1 MKLNLKISSR
11 SFFNI
16 LIALIIV
23 SYVGPFASYKGSL
36 TLIGILGI
44 LMLLCVTVKHYYSN
58 KASLIW
64 KLAFVY
70 LCCNSILNLPNSLRY
85 ILLFSVGY
93 LIIQRNMDDRDYSQ
107 IFSICKIVG
116 CFESIAVLIQ
126 YFFPTLFYT
135 FAKYWFFYSDQYE
148 QVEYLG
154 KWCKQY
160 SGLFYEVSYAAVII
174 AVSIVVMFV
183 DLVWSSKNANRVL
196 SIFMMI
202 LSYFAIIL
210 TGKRSFMLLLPVA
223 LIALYILYVREHLK
237 VIHIVFIMILIVAFC
252 IKSGEIFDL
261 VEKILAKGSNKGVI
275 ELSERGRFWQVA
287 LDMFKE
293 NPILGTGL
301 NSFDIKFNLS
311 GIRSIKYDFAGAHN
325 IYIQLLG
332 ETGILGIFF
341 YLGAIF
347 SSFFKGIKA
356 VVVNKEAGRITWIA
370 LAIGMILLIYGLSG
384 NVIYQPQEA
393 ILLFLCVSI
402 YQRM

>member
-1 MKLNLKISSR
+1 MKLNLKISPR
-11 SFFNI
+11 SFSNI

-36 TLIGILGI
+36 ILIGILGI
-44 LMLLCVTVKHYYSN
+44 LMLLCATIKHYYSN
-58 KASLIW
+58 KASLMW
-64 KLAFVY
+64 KLAFIY
-70 LCCNSILNLPNSLRY
+70 LCCNSMLNLPNSLRY

-93 LIIQRNMDDRDYSQ
+93 LIIQRNMEDRDYSQ

-116 CFESIAVLIQ
+116 CFESIVVLIQ

-183 DLVWSSKNANRVL
+183 DLVWTAKETNRVL
-196 SIFMMI
+196 SILMMI

-223 LIALYILYVREHLK
+223 LITLYILYVRKHLK
-237 VIHIVFIMILIVAFC
+237 VIHIVFIMIGIVAFC

-275 ELSERGRFWQVA
+275 ELSERGRFWLLA

-341 YLGAIF
+341 YLGAIL

-356 VVVNKEAGRITWIA
+356 VVVNKEVGRLTWIS

-393 ILLFLCVSI
+393 ILLFLCISV

>member
-1 MKLNLKISSR
+1 MKLNLKISPR
-11 SFFNI
+11 SFSNI

-36 TLIGILGI
+36 ILIGILGI
-44 LMLLCVTVKHYYSN
+44 LMLLCATIKHYYSN
-58 KASLIW
+58 KASLMW
-64 KLAFVY
+64 KLAFIY
-70 LCCNSILNLPNSLRY
+70 LCCNSMLNLPNSLRY

-93 LIIQRNMDDRDYSQ
+93 LIIQRNMEDRDYSQ

-116 CFESIAVLIQ
+116 CFESIVVLIQ

-183 DLVWSSKNANRVL
+183 DLVWTAKKTNRVL
-196 SIFMMI
+196 SILMMI

-223 LIALYILYVREHLK
+223 LITLYILYVRKHLK
-237 VIHIVFIMILIVAFC
+237 VIHIVFIMIGIVAFC

-275 ELSERGRFWQVA
+275 ELSERGRFWLLA
-287 LDMFKE
+287 L
-293 NPILGTGL
+293 
-301 NSFDIKFNLS
+301 LS
-311 GIRSIKYDFAGAHN
+311 
-325 IYIQLLG
+325 
-332 ETGILGIFF
+332 
-341 YLGAIF
+341 
-347 SSFFKGIKA
+347 
-356 VVVNKEAGRITWIA
+356 
-370 LAIGMILLIYGLSG
+370 LIH
-384 NVIYQPQEA
+384 I
-393 ILLFLCVSI
+393 
-402 YQRM
+402 